1 MRRIIFTLVCV
12 LYLGTTM
19 GQKMSKDESWLPIR
33 VVQPERAYIT
43 SDACRFLEAKM
54 TQMLTLNGIVIDIP
68 SNRFVMT
75 SKVNVLSKDIIA
87 GSPSRVS
94 EQIELTLMI
103 GDCIEN
109 KKYGTHTIM
118 LTGVGLNENKALLM
132 AFKAVDTKN
141 AGIQEFI
148 SETKQLIINYYKAQE
163 LNIMRKADRLASEE
177 KYEEACYILSLVPE
191 ATGESFER
199 CQTKMCD
206 IIKLKIDNDATKL
219 LIKAKAIWAA
229 HPNAQGASELYP
241 LVGQI
246 DSRAE
251 CYEEVQ
257 PFLNTITAKLQ
268 ADEKQA
274 WDFKMQQYQDQKMRE
289 QRDFEARQKDAER
302 RAELRQQE
310 INAARDVAKEYARH
324 QPDVVNNIILW

>member
-132 AFKAVDTKN
+132 ASKAVDPKN
-141 AGIQEFI
+141 AGI
-148 SETKQLIINYYKAQE
+148 
-163 LNIMRKADRLASEE
+163 
-177 KYEEACYILSLVPE
+177 P
-191 ATGESFER
+191 
-199 CQTKMCD
+199 
-206 IIKLKIDNDATKL
+206 LKGSYN
-219 LIKAKAIWAA
+219 
-229 HPNAQGASELYP
+229 HG
-241 LVGQI
+241 
-246 DSRAE
+246 
-251 CYEEVQ
+251 
-257 PFLNTITAKLQ
+257 
-268 ADEKQA
+268 
-274 WDFKMQQYQDQKMRE
+274 
-289 QRDFEARQKDAER
+289 
-302 RAELRQQE
+302 
-310 INAARDVAKEYARH
+310 
-324 QPDVVNNIILW
+324 